1 MNIFGDANIIRSIW
15 RIFSGILAAFSI
27 AVVATRLEVAA
38 RSGLPEGTDEILF
51 AMKLLF
57 PLSVGL
63 IFGYAAFTGQIPGMN
78 RTDKK

>member
-1 MNIFGDANIIRSIW
+1 MNIFSDADIIKPIW
-15 RIFSGILAAFSI
+15 RIFSGILAALSL
-27 AVVATRLEVAA
+27 AVVAIRLYVAA

-63 IFGYAAFTGQIPGMN
+63 IFGYAAFTGQIPGMK
-78 RTDKK
+78 RADKK